1 MLNKKAMQ
9 AFADQFMT
17 GKVKIRKN
25 DPIHGKADSYY
36 AVQNEA
42 CIKFEDSSI
51 ILKVS
56 NVCLLTDKLQ
66 EMTPILRNYINNINK
81 IMEVENKYRN
91 NLYPMHLD
99 GPLYVELVFSIKKN
113 NPIIS
118 ILKVFSY
125 PAIKLIPTD
134 FGGMIIDL
142 PLMIYRSY
150 NLIVNIESNKK
161 IVNSDLAVFNLPVI
175 REILDFNDVL
185 DEVFIDQLNTL
196 EMALL

>member
-9 AFADQFMT
+9 TFADQFMT
-17 GKVKIRKN
+17 GNVKIRKN
-25 DPIHGKADSYY
+25 NPIHGKADSYY

-42 CIKFEDSSI
+42 CIQFEDSSI

-66 EMTPILRNYINNINK
+66 EMTPILRNYIKNINK
-81 IMEVENKYRN
+81 IMEVENKNRN
-91 NLYPMHLD
+91 NLYPRHLD
-99 GPLYVELVFSIKKN
+99 GPLYVELVFSIKKKK
-113 NPIIS
+113 PMIS
-118 ILKVFSY
+118 ILKVCSY

-150 NLIVNIESNKK
+150 DLIVNIESNKK

-175 REILDFNDVL
+175 REILDFNDIL

>member
-25 DPIHGKADSYY
+25 DPIYGKADSYY

-42 CIKFEDSSI
+42 SIKFEASSI

-91 NLYPMHLD
+91 NLYPRHLD

-113 NPIIS
+113 KPMIS

-125 PAIKLIPTD
+125 PAINLIPTD
-134 FGGMIIDL
+134 FGVMIIDL

-161 IVNSDLAVFNLPVI
+161 IVNSALAVFNLPII

>member
-9 AFADQFMT
+9 AFANQFMT
-17 GKVKIRKN
+17 GNVKIRKN
-25 DPIHGKADSYY
+25 NPIHGKADSYY

-42 CIKFEDSSI
+42 CIKFEGSSI

-113 NPIIS
+113 KPIIS

-161 IVNSDLAVFNLPVI
+161 IVNSALAVFNLPII
-175 REILDFNDVL
+175 REILDFNNVL

>member
-1 MLNKKAMQ
+1 MLNKKEMQ

-36 AVQNEA
+36 AVQNEV
-42 CIKFEDSSI
+42 CIQFEDSSI

-56 NVCLLTDKLQ
+56 NVCLLTDKIQ
-66 EMTPILRNYINNINK
+66 EMTPILRNYINNVNK
-81 IMEVENKYRN
+81 IMEVENKHRN

-99 GPLYVELVFSIKKN
+99 GPLYVELVFSIKKKK
-113 NPIIS
+113 PMIL
-118 ILKVFSY
+118 ILKVCSY

-150 NLIVNIESNKK
+150 DLIVNIESNKK
-161 IVNSDLAVFNLPVI
+161 IVKSDLSVFNLPVI
-175 REILDFNDVL
+175 REIIDFNDVL